1 MNCSGKKTVM
11 KMLRVREKIVKKRR
25 VMTKTMVE
33 KMREKRR
40 TVRRMSMLNMLS
52 REEEVFELFMQDVK

>member
-1 MNCSGKKTVM
+1 
-11 KMLRVREKIVKKRR
+11 
-25 VMTKTMVE
+25 MTKTMVE

>member
-1 MNCSGKKTVM
+1 M
-11 KMLRVREKIVKKRR
+11 KKRR

-33 KMREKRR
+33 KMREMRR

-52 REEEVFELFMQDVK
+52 REEGVFELFMQDVK